1 MDLFTP
7 GHILLVLI
15 GALLLFG
22 PKRLPGISR
31 SLGRGLRDFKEAMND
46 AEARAGAA
54 EEPGAAPEAA
64 DPSGPAGVEEG

>member
-15 GALLLFG
+15 GALLLLG

-31 SLGRGLRDFKEAMND
+31 SLGRGLRDFKEAMSD
-46 AEARAGAA
+46 AEARAETA
-54 EEPGAAPEAA
+54 EEPGAAPGAA
-64 DPSGPAGVEEG
+64 DPSGPAGVEGE